1 MECHKS
7 EALSTVD
14 RGTTVPFP
22 LPLLT
27 RASRGLVSE
36 PHGAVFAAGGK
47 RTPFCPTQGRTL
59 PSGDHAAE
67 GRGGNPFGAT
77 PLQGAEGADMRG
89 RFVGQIS
96 PHFCA
101 RVLQGQVSVFVQL
114 SGRLRMH

>member
-14 RGTTVPFP
+14 RGTKVPSP
-22 LPLLT
+22 LPILT

-47 RTPFCPTQGRTL
+47 RTPSCPTQGRTL

-67 GRGGNPFGAT
+67 GRGGKPFRAT
-77 PLQGAEGADMRG
+77 PGESRDSSWGPKRRAKPPWFSVPDASD
-89 RFVGQIS
+89 
-96 PHFCA
+96 A
-101 RVLQGQVSVFVQL
+101 REAHAS
-114 SGRLRMH
+114 SAA